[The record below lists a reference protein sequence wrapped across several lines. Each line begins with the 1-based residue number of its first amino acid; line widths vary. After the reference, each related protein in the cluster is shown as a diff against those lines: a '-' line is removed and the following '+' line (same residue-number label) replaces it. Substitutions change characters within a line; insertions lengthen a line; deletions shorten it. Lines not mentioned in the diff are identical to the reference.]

1 MFNPAKRKLN
11 NREIQTYLE
20 EVLIH
25 PLPMVRRE
33 LLDYLLRM
41 QSLECSPDY
50 GLTLNLDGN
59 VRVVELAATTWQRLV
74 EQMLTTP
81 TPVQSLTPH
90 SLEVQALRDP
100 RCTLLRGS
108 LALGIS
114 KSKAQALRKG
124 VQPTR
129 SQVAPVAAIFTALLA
144 GTRKKEVA
152 FRFGVTAQTVS
163 NVRSRVLDLILYQ
176 AVQQFVDE
184 SKVA

>member
-1 MFNPAKRKLN
+1 MFNPSQRKLN

-25 PLPMVRRE
+25 PLPQVRRE

-41 QSLECSPDY
+41 QRVECSRDY
-50 GLTLNLDGN
+50 SLTLNLDGN
-59 VRVVELAATTWQRLV
+59 VRVVELAAAAWQRLV
-74 EQMLTTP
+74 KQMLTTP
-81 TPVQSLTPH
+81 AQPLTLH

-124 VQPTR
+124 VQPIR

-152 FRFGVTAQTVS
+152 LKFGVTDQTVS
-163 NVRSRVLDLILYQ
+163 NVRSRILDLLLYY

>member
-1 MFNPAKRKLN
+1 MFNPSQRKLN

-25 PLPMVRRE
+25 PLPQVRRE

-41 QSLECSPDY
+41 QRVEFSRDY

-59 VRVVELAATTWQRLV
+59 VRVVELAGATWQRLV
-74 EQMLTTP
+74 EQMLATP
-81 TPVQSLTPH
+81 AQPLTLH
-90 SLEVQALRDP
+90 SLEVQALRNP

-129 SQVAPVAAIFTALLA
+129 SQVAPVVAIFTALLA

-152 FRFGVTAQTVS
+152 FKFGVTAQTVS
-163 NVRSRVLDLILYQ
+163 NVRSRVLDLMLYH
-176 AVQQFVDE
+176 AVQQFVDN
-184 SKVA
+184 KK

>member
-1 MFNPAKRKLN
+1 MFNPSQRKLN

-25 PLPMVRRE
+25 PLPQVRRE

-41 QSLECSPDY
+41 QRVECSHDY

-59 VRVVELAATTWQRLV
+59 VRVLELAVATWQRLV

-81 TPVQSLTPH
+81 AQPLTLH

-129 SQVAPVAAIFTALLA
+129 SQVAPGGCHIY
-144 GTRKKEVA
+144 
-152 FRFGVTAQTVS
+152 GVTGGYPQKRGCFQVWCYRADGEQCSVTGF
-163 NVRSRVLDLILYQ
+163 RLD
-176 AVQQFVDE
+176 AVPRCSAIRGQ
-184 SKVA
+184 